1 MQRFIRSYWF
11 LVLCAGL
18 LRTYSVC
25 WGGETNDQPA
35 TVKPTLSL
43 PPIFIRFIEEKR
55 ALAESIC
62 KKHDQQ
68 LSPVAMD
75 FFAAAQK
82 GDWVTTSNLFFTIA
96 NASRSPSG
104 AWSPPLFWG
113 PISEAYG
120 TYELVHSWSPEFLEQ
135 FGDGIVKSI
144 PAGSIYFGGSEA
156 GRFTVSLFS
165 QSHSQGRP
173 FFTLTQNA
181 LSDSSYLTYI
191 RDMYGDKLNLP
202 DDNDI
207 GKCMEEYKKDAQA
220 RLEHDQTFPSEPRQ
234 IRQGED
240 VRMVDGKIQIN
251 GPVCVMAIHALV
263 IKLIMDR
270 NPAREFYYEESYELE
285 TIDPLLTPREFI
297 FKINRQ
303 PVGTIP
309 PETVRAGRE
318 FWTHKTDAWLGP
330 WLKTNTTIIEI
341 TNFVKRTYV
350 LNEFKEFKGNTRFIR
365 DSEARYAFANLRC
378 AIAGLYAWRAT
389 HTKDPA
395 ERQRMLAEADFAFRQ
410 AFAICPSNPGVV
422 MRYANLL
429 IAGGRISD
437 ALNVVNVGCE
447 LYPEHPAMNDL
458 LQQLS
463 VMKARKRSTQ

>member
-207 GKCMEEYKKDAQA
+207 ESAW
-220 RLEHDQTFPSEPRQ
+220 R
-234 IRQGED
+234 
-240 VRMVDGKIQIN
+240 N
-251 GPVCVMAIHALV
+251 
-263 IKLIMDR
+263 IKR
-270 NPAREFYYEESYELE
+270 THRHGWSTTRHFHQNPARS
-285 TIDPLLTPREFI
+285 
-297 FKINRQ
+297 
-303 PVGTIP
+303 G
-309 PETVRAGRE
+309 
-318 FWTHKTDAWLGP
+318 
-330 WLKTNTTIIEI
+330 
-341 TNFVKRTYV
+341 
-350 LNEFKEFKGNTRFIR
+350 
-365 DSEARYAFANLRC
+365 
-378 AIAGLYAWRAT
+378 
-389 HTKDPA
+389 
-395 ERQRMLAEADFAFRQ
+395 
-410 AFAICPSNPGVV
+410 
-422 MRYANLL
+422 
-429 IAGGRISD
+429 
-437 ALNVVNVGCE
+437 
-447 LYPEHPAMNDL
+447 
-458 LQQLS
+458 
-463 VMKARKRSTQ
+463 KARMCGWWTGKFKSTAQSV